1 MSRGCARGRIRQVKT
16 AEGARQRVGIE
27 QFEEVIWIGDAR
39 GEPLV
44 DLERA
49 WISGAQPEF
58 IVIDVLPQAT
68 MIGVHFKPGGLAP
81 FVAMP
86 ADELSGALVELD
98 SLAVTELIFA
108 LEDEFKVTAKTN
120 GQGMQTLGDIAAYI
134 DQLIAER
141 DAPAARTG
149 S

>member
-1 MSRGCARGRIRQVKT
+1 MTTTFETMKRIIVKDYELPPERLT
-16 AEGARQRVGIE
+16 PET
-27 QFEEVIWIGDAR
+27 
-39 GEPLV
+39 PL
-44 DLERA
+44 
-49 WISGAQPEF
+49 
-58 IVIDVLPQAT
+58 
-68 MIGVHFKPGGLAP
+68 
-81 FVAMP
+81 
-86 ADELSGALVELD
+86 ADVELD
-98 SLAVTELIFA
+98 SLAITELIFA

>member
-1 MSRGCARGRIRQVKT
+1 MTTTFETMKRIIIKDYELA
-16 AEGARQRVGIE
+16 AERLTP
-27 QFEEVIWIGDAR
+27 DT
-39 GEPLV
+39 PL
-44 DLERA
+44 ET
-49 WISGAQPEF
+49 I
-58 IVIDVLPQAT
+58 
-68 MIGVHFKPGGLAP
+68 
-81 FVAMP
+81 
-86 ADELSGALVELD
+86 ELD

-108 LEDEFKVTAKTN
+108 LEDEFNVTAKTN